1 MNRHKLQ
8 GTRLEQ
14 LYKDARVMTIGQL
27 AKKYSVSKRTITR
40 YLGKRLK
47 KLIKSN
53 WTLQAAYKDVF
64 GIKQDIRTMEYEP
77 KPKR

>member
-8 GTRLEQ
+8 GARLEQ

-53 WTLQAAYKDVF
+53 WSLQAAYKDVF
-64 GIKQDIRTMEYEP
+64 GIEQDVRTMEYEP
-77 KPKR
+77 EK

>member
-1 MNRHKLQ
+1 MNRHKLRGEQ
-8 GTRLEQ
+8 LEQ
-14 LYKDARVMTIGQL
+14 LYTDARVMTIGQL

-40 YLGKRLK
+40 YLGNRLK

-53 WTLQAAYKDVF
+53 WSLEAAYKNVF
-64 GIKQDIRTMEYEP
+64 GIEQDVRTMEYGP